1 MRPGP
6 GCRRD
11 PRVEGTSCTNTMD
24 VGRRPR
30 WLLTASAGPVTV
42 TAPGGPESPLWA
54 VPPPFSAPRG
64 WRALQRETEAKR
76 VPAPATASCPGAAAA
91 VSPLR
96 PRRYRSL
103 LASYADTKRRRFLGE
118 LADLE
123 EEVHL
128 ARTQA
133 RDTLDK
139 FSIQQMVG
147 GARGAR
153 GGPGCGVS
161 S

>member
-1 MRPGP
+1 M
-6 GCRRD
+6 
-11 PRVEGTSCTNTMD
+11 
-24 VGRRPR
+24 
-30 WLLTASAGPVTV
+30 
-42 TAPGGPESPLWA
+42 
-54 VPPPFSAPRG
+54 
-64 WRALQRETEAKR
+64 
-76 VPAPATASCPGAAAA
+76 
-91 VSPLR
+91 SPLR

-161 S
+161 ARRPRGPTAEACLPTERVSLPVCGPSLFPGQVEDKLAWVKEQDTFAERTRRAPEILVRLRSHTVWERMTVKLCFTVQGFPTPVVQW